1 MNAFL
6 LSQILAAIAFACGV
20 ISFQC
25 KRRRSIL
32 FWLSGSAM
40 VNSCHFFVLDR
51 PAPGTLLL
59 ILSIRSLAAA
69 FSVNRRLMYLF
80 LSLVLVGFFLSYKN
94 PLSFLALC
102 ATVLATYGSFQKT
115 DQRVRVILMICAA
128 IWTVHNAL
136 AKTPVAALM
145 EATFLTSNLVGYW
158 RFYLNDKS
166 ARWREIKRGPDFWA

>member
-1 MNAFL
+1 MNDFL

-32 FWLSGSAM
+32 LWLCGSTV
-40 VNSCHFFVLDR
+40 VNACHFFVLDR
-51 PAPGTLLL
+51 PAPGALLL
-59 ILSIRSLAAA
+59 ILAARSLTAA
-69 FSVNRRLMYLF
+69 FRVNRRLMYLF
-80 LSLVLVGFFLSYKN
+80 MGLVLVGFFFSYKN

-102 ATVLATYGSFQKT
+102 ATLLATYGGFQRT
-115 DQRVRVILMICAA
+115 DKRVRVILMMCAA
-128 IWTVHNAL
+128 IWVVHNAL

-158 RFYLNDKS
+158 RFYLSSRS
-166 ARWREIKRGPDFWA
+166 ARSTGTTC